1 MKRWLTLAGI
11 VVMGIAAVVVS
22 ERRKVDAPASPAALL
37 YLIADTEQELTR
49 MPVNFTRMSD
59 QDEVRVGNEIAK
71 NYFAARTDKSDAEVA
86 EIQAYVT
93 QVGSHLAAHAHRKL
107 PYTFHYIPEK
117 YFVNAFALP
126 GGHVYIGE
134 GLLALMDS
142 EDQLAAVLGHEI
154 EHIDHYHCA
163 ERVQQEQ
170 ALRKIPLAELV
181 VLPIEIFQAGYS
193 KDQELEADREGT
205 RLAVEAGYSA
215 NGAIR
220 MFETFQRLYEEYHTR
235 AKTPADELS
244 QVAIDALEGYFRS
257 HPLPV
262 ERIAQVNKMIASEG
276 WPPRAEHD
284 LGVAYIFWMLRAQEA
299 LSAGKYSQAQQLAV
313 RSLQMRPNL
322 EKALTVLAQAEFAQA
337 DFADAA
343 VSYRKI
349 LEVRG
354 WSIDLAD
361 SYALSL
367 AAANRPGAANEF
379 RRWMAAAKGDTRELQ
394 TPLDGLLLLGG
405 DAAPARRLQGEI
417 RANLEEPSAPGKL
430 SELGGWWY
438 MAGDYAMAAE
448 LLHEAIERRPG
459 NTQMLLRLAWT
470 QIELRRFA
478 DAFQTLNSAPQESTS
493 RPEQVM
499 VQAVARWQAQQPDIA
514 LRDLEA
520 AASRQPEW
528 ENLRWVEALYS
539 PLVARSIHEMQVERE
554 RRKKTTI
561 TARP

>member
-11 VVMGIAAVVVS
+11 VVMGVAAVVVS
-22 ERRKVDAPASPAALL
+22 ERRKVDAPASPAVLL

-49 MPVNFTRMSD
+49 MPVSFTRMSD
-59 QDEVRVGNEIAK
+59 EDEVRIGNEIAK
-71 NYFAARTDKSDAEVA
+71 NYFAARTDKSDAEA
-86 EIQAYVT
+86 LEIQAYVT
-93 QVGSHLAAHAHRKL
+93 QVGSHLAAHAHRQL
-107 PYTFHYIPEK
+107 PYTFHYIREK

-142 EDQLAAVLGHEI
+142 EDELAAVLGHEV

-163 ERVQQEQ
+163 ERAQQEQ
-170 ALRKIPLAELV
+170 ALRKIPFAELF

-244 QVAIDALEGYFRS
+244 QVATDALEGYFRS
-257 HPLPV
+257 HPLPA

-276 WPPRAEHD
+276 WAPRAEHD
-284 LGVAYIFWMLRAQEA
+284 LGVAYIFWMVRAQEA
-299 LSAGKYSQAQQLAV
+299 LSAGKYPQAQQLAV
-313 RSLQMRPNL
+313 RSLQMRPSL

-337 DFADAA
+337 DFAGAA
-343 VSYRKI
+343 DSFRKI
-349 LEVRG
+349 LEVRR

-379 RRWMAAAKGDTRELQ
+379 RRWMATAKGDTRELQ
-394 TPLDGLLLLGG
+394 TPLDGLLLLAG
-405 DAAPARRLQGEI
+405 DKVPARKLQAEL
-417 RANLEEPSAPGKL
+417 RANLEEPSAPNKL
-430 SELGGWWY
+430 SDLGGWWY

-448 LLHEAIERRPG
+448 LLHEAIQRRPG
-459 NTQMLLRLAWT
+459 NIQMLLRLAWT

-478 DAFQTLNSAPQESTS
+478 DAFQTLDSVPQENTL

-520 AASRQPEW
+520 AASGQPEW
-528 ENLRWVEALYS
+528 ENLRWVKALYS
-539 PLVARSIHEMQVERE
+539 PLVAQSIQEMQVELE
-554 RRKKTTI
+554 RRRKA
-561 TARP
+561 TASPRP

>member
-11 VVMGIAAVVVS
+11 VAVGVAAVVVS
-22 ERRKVDAPASPAALL
+22 ERRKVDAPTSPAALL
-37 YLIADTEQELTR
+37 YLIADTEKELTR
-49 MPVNFTRMSD
+49 MPVSFTRMSD
-59 QDEVRVGNEIAK
+59 EDEVRIGNEIAK
-71 NYFAARTDKSDAEVA
+71 SYIAARADRSDAEVT

-93 QVGSHLAAHAHRKL
+93 QVGSRLATKAHRKL
-107 PYTFHYIPEK
+107 AYTFHYIPEK

-142 EDQLAAVLGHEI
+142 EDELAAVLGHEV

-170 ALRKIPLAELV
+170 ALRKIPLAELF

-205 RLAVEAGYSA
+205 RLVVEAGYSA

-257 HPLPV
+257 HPLPA

-276 WPPRAEHD
+276 WAPRAEHD
-284 LGVAYIFWMLRAQEA
+284 LGVAYIFWMVRAQEA
-299 LSAGKYSQAQQLAV
+299 LSAGKYSQAQQLAA
-313 RSLQMRPNL
+313 RSLQTRPNL
-322 EKALTVLAQAEFAQA
+322 AKALTVLAQAEFARA
-337 DFADAA
+337 DFAGATA
-343 VSYRKI
+343 SYRKI
-349 LEVRG
+349 LEARG
-354 WSIDLAD
+354 WNIDLAD

-367 AAANRPGAANEF
+367 AAADRPGAANEF
-379 RRWMAAAKGDTRELQ
+379 RRWMASAKGDTRELQ
-394 TPLDGLLLLGG
+394 VPLGGLLLLGG
-405 DAAPARRLQGEI
+405 DAAAARKLQAEI
-417 RANLEEPSAPGKL
+417 RANPENPSAPGEL
-430 SELGGWWY
+430 SDLGGWWY
-438 MAGDYAMAAE
+438 MGGDYTTAAE
-448 LLHEAIERRPG
+448 DLHEAIQRRPG
-459 NTQMLLRLAWT
+459 NIQMLLRLAWT

-478 DAFQTLNSAPQESTS
+478 DALQTLNAAPQENTL
-493 RPEQVM
+493 RPELLM
-499 VQAVARWQAQQPDIA
+499 AHAVVRWQAQQPDIA

-520 AASRQPEW
+520 AATSRPEW
-528 ENLRWVEALYS
+528 ENLRWVKALYS
-539 PLVARSIHEMQVERE
+539 PLVAQSIQEMQVERE
-554 RRKKTTI
+554 RRRKTTVA
-561 TARP
+561 ARP

>member
-11 VVMGIAAVVVS
+11 VVMGVAAVVVS

-59 QDEVRVGNEIAK
+59 EDEVRVGNEIAK
-71 NYFAARTDKSDAEVA
+71 NYFAARTDKSDAEVT
-86 EIQAYVT
+86 EIQAHVM
-93 QVGSHLAAHAHRKL
+93 QVGSHLAAQAHRKL

-142 EDQLAAVLGHEI
+142 EDELTAVLGHEI

-170 ALRKIPLAELV
+170 ALRKIPLAELF
-181 VLPIEIFQAGYS
+181 VLPIGIFQAGYS
-193 KDQELEADREGT
+193 KDQELEADREGA

-235 AKTPADELS
+235 AKTPAEELS
-244 QVAIDALEGYFRS
+244 AVAMDALEGYFRS
-257 HPLPV
+257 HPSPA

-276 WPPRAEHD
+276 WAPRAEHD
-284 LGVAYIFWMLRAQEA
+284 LAVAYIFWMARAQNA
-299 LSAGKYSQAQQLAV
+299 LDAGKYPLAQQLAT
-313 RSLQMRPNL
+313 RSLQMRQDL
-322 EKALTVLAQAEFAQA
+322 EKALTILAQAQFAQA
-337 DFADAA
+337 DFAGAA
-343 VSYRKI
+343 ASYRKI
-349 LEVRG
+349 LEVHG
-354 WSIDLAD
+354 WSIDLAN

-367 AAANRPGAANEF
+367 AEANRPGAANEF
-379 RRWMAAAKGDTRELQ
+379 RRWMASAKGDTRELQ
-394 TPLDGLLLLGG
+394 APLAGLLLLAG
-405 DAAPARRLQGEI
+405 DTTPARKLQTEI
-417 RANLEEPSAPGKL
+417 RASPEDPSAPGKL
-430 SELGGWWY
+430 SDLGGWWY
-438 MAGDYAMAAE
+438 LAGDYAMAAE
-448 LLHEAIERRPG
+448 LLHEAVQRRPG
-459 NTQMLLRLAWT
+459 NIQMLLRLAWT

-478 DAFQTLNSAPQESTS
+478 DALQTLNSAPQESIL
-493 RPEQVM
+493 RPELVM
-499 VQAVARWQAQQPDIA
+499 AQAVVRWQAQQPDNA
-514 LRDLEA
+514 LPDFEA

-528 ENLRWVEALYS
+528 ENLRWVTAFYS
-539 PLVARSIHEMQVERE
+539 PLVTRSVQEMQVERE
-554 RRKKTTI
+554 RRRKATV